1 MRLRIPS
8 PATLLACLALFVALG
23 GTSIAAVSFA
33 RNAGAVD
40 GKSAVGS
47 GASLGKAA
55 GKLVATDADG
65 RLMGRYVKGVSHA
78 APFTANADVPD
89 NANGSPQ
96 AIAGYGRVGALTAT
110 CNDQSNAPGV
120 EDPRTVLTFTNSTG
134 GVVNYT
140 SRLGV
145 NPATVV
151 AMPPNTTQTITI
163 NGSNTF
169 EIEASIVGVDARFTG
184 TVRQD
189 GAGSAGAQ
197 CLVYGNVTLV
207 Y

>member
-1 MRLRIPS
+1 MRHRIPS
-8 PATLLACLALFVALG
+8 PATVLAGLALFVALG
-23 GTSIAAVSFA
+23 GTGIAAVNYA

-47 GASLGKAA
+47 GASLRKAA
-55 GKLVATDADG
+55 GKLVATDSDG
-65 RLMGRYVKGVSHA
+65 RLLGRYVKGVSHA
-78 APFTANADVPD
+78 APFTVVGAVTD
-89 NANGSPQ
+89 NATGSAQ
-96 AIAGYGRVGALTAT
+96 HVAGYGRVGTLTAT
-110 CNDQSNAPGV
+110 CNDQGNAPGI

-151 AMPPNTTQTITI
+151 AMAPSTTQTITV